1 MVRSMNLKNLFLIL
15 IIILII
21 SASLYIIFNHKQ
33 SQHNLGSITSN
44 STIGQNSTELDYAK
58 KILIDAKETYLNAT
72 EENKTGIYLIYEPYS
87 NFSKEFILN
96 ATFINGSTV
105 VIGHTLYKYIILHV
119 YYENFDYIP
128 QKIQVNGI
136 KVELLPNPSNVTYT
150 GGEVYHYLITYDNKT
165 YNVTLYSI
173 GFVETSYYLT
183 ASTQKIGNLY
193 IVQITTTKELDNTA
207 YADELWL
214 ILIRP

>member
-1 MVRSMNLKNLFLIL
+1 MNLKNLFLIL

-21 SASLYIIFNHKQ
+21 SASLYSIFNHKQ

-44 STIGQNSTELDYAK
+44 STISQNSTELDYAK
-58 KILIDAKETYLNAT
+58 KILIDAKEIYLNAT
-72 EENKTGIYLIYEPYS
+72 EENKTWMYLIYEPYS

-96 ATFINGSTV
+96 ATFINRSTV
-105 VIGHTLYKYIILHV
+105 VIGHTLYKFLILHV
-119 YYENFDYIP
+119 YYENFNYIP

-136 KVELLPNPSNVTYT
+136 KVELLPKPSNVTYT

-183 ASTQKIGNLY
+183 ASTQKIDNLY
-193 IVQITTTKELDNTA
+193 IVQITTTKELGNTE
-207 YADELWL
+207 YVDKLWL

>member
-1 MVRSMNLKNLFLIL
+1 MNLKNLFLIL
-15 IIILII
+15 IIIIILIS
-21 SASLYIIFNHKQ
+21 SASLYSIFNHGH
-33 SQHNLGSITSN
+33 SQHNLGSITDN
-44 STIGQNSTELDYAK
+44 STIGQNFTELDYTK
-58 KILIDAKETYLNAT
+58 KILIHAKEIYLNAT
-72 EENKTGIYLIYEPYS
+72 EENKTWMYLIYEPYS

-96 ATFINGSTV
+96 ATFINGSTIS
-105 VIGHTLYKYIILHV
+105 IGHVLYKYIILHV

-136 KVELLPNPSNVTYT
+136 KVELLPNPSSITYT
-150 GGEVYHYLITYDNKT
+150 GGEAYHYLITYDNKT

-173 GFVETSYYLT
+173 GFVEASYYLT

>member
-1 MVRSMNLKNLFLIL
+1 MNLKNLFLIL

-21 SASLYIIFNHKQ
+21 SASLYFIFNHKQ

-58 KILIDAKETYLNAT
+58 KILIDAKETYLNAIK
-72 EENKTGIYLIYEPYS
+72 ENKTGIYLIYEPYS

-105 VIGHTLYKYIILHV
+105 VIGHTLYKFLILHV

-136 KVELLPNPSNVTYT
+136 KVELLPNPSTVTYT
-150 GGEVYHYLITYDNKT
+150 GGEAYHYLITYDNKT

-173 GFVETSYYLT
+173 GFVEASYYLT

>member
-1 MVRSMNLKNLFLIL
+1 MNLKNLFLIL
-15 IIILII
+15 IIIVII
-21 SASLYIIFNHKQ
+21 SASLYFIFNHKQ
-33 SQHNLGSITSN
+33 SQHNLESSTSN
-44 STIGQNSTELDYAK
+44 SIIGQNSTELDYAK

-136 KVELLPNPSNVTYT
+136 EVELLPNPSSITYT
-150 GGEVYHYLITYDNKT
+150 GGEAYHYLITYDNKT

-173 GFVETSYYLT
+173 GFVEASYYLT

-207 YADELWL
+207 YVDELWL